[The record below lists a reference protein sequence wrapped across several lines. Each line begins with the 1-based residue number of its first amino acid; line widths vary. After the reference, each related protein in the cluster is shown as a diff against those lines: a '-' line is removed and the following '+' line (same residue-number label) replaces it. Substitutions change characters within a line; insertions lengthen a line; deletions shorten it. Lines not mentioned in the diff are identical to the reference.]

1 MRIYIYQI
9 NFLIFYLFNNIY
21 SLNKLVRVTT
31 IPLSLEK
38 LLEGQLTFMNQHYK
52 VIAVAADEKRLEKY
66 GVDNNVETYT
76 VELTRAITPI
86 ADIKAV
92 LKLTS
97 FLRKENPLIIHSHTP
112 KAGIISMLAG
122 WLAGVPIRLH
132 TVAGLPLLEVQGF
145 KRRILNLVEKLTYK
159 LAHKVFPNS
168 YELKKI
174 ILDLKYA
181 DDSKLKVLGNGSSN
195 GIDTTYFDPQQ
206 YSENFKADLKSTLGI
221 AQEDIVFVFVGRLVK
236 EKGIEELVRALNGL
250 RFSTP
255 KCSLLLIGPFE
266 QDLDPI
272 SEEIIQE
279 IESNPKIIT
288 TGYELDV
295 RPYFAIADILTFP
308 SYREGFPNVVLQA
321 GAMSL
326 PAIVSDINGCNE
338 IIQDGENGII
348 IPVKSE
354 EALKVAMK
362 KLVVDVDLRK
372 RLTSKAR
379 HIIREKYEREYF
391 WQILLKE
398 YKELESS
405 LKHD

>member
-1 MRIYIYQI
+1 M
-9 NFLIFYLFNNIY
+9 
-21 SLNKLVRVTT
+21 
-31 IPLSLEK
+31 SLEK
-38 LLEGQLTFMNQHYK
+38 LLEGQLTFMSQHYQ

-66 GVDNNVETYT
+66 GVDNNVETYA

-86 ADIKAV
+86 ADLKAV
-92 LKLTS
+92 FKLTS
-97 FLRKENPLIIHSHTP
+97 FLRKEKPLIIHSHTP

-132 TVAGLPLLEVQGF
+132 TVAGLPLLEVKGF
-145 KRRILNLVEKLTYK
+145 KRRILDFVEKLTYK

-168 YELKKI
+168 FELKKI
-174 ILDLKYA
+174 ILDLNYA
-181 DDSKLKVLGNGSSN
+181 NESKLKVLGNGSSN
-195 GIDTTYFDPQQ
+195 GIDTTYFDPQRFT
-206 YSENFKADLKSTLGI
+206 EDFKSDLRSKFGI
-221 AQEDIVFVFVGRLVK
+221 PQEDIVFVFVGRLVK
-236 EKGIEELVRALNGL
+236 EKGIEELVRAFNEL
-250 RFSTP
+250 RVSSP
-255 KCSLLLIGPFE
+255 KCSLLLIGPYE
-266 QDLDPI
+266 QELDPI

-279 IESNPKIIT
+279 IEKNPKIIT

-295 RPYFAIADILTFP
+295 RPYFAIANILTFP

-338 IIQDGENGII
+338 IIQNGENGII

-362 KLVVDVDLRK
+362 KLVEDIDLRSQ
-372 RLTSKAR
+372 LTLNAR
-379 HIIREKYEREYF
+379 QVIQKKYEREYF

>member
-1 MRIYIYQI
+1 
-9 NFLIFYLFNNIY
+9 
-21 SLNKLVRVTT
+21 LNKLVRVTT

-38 LLEGQLTFMNQHYK
+38 LLEGQLTFMSQHYQ

-66 GVDNNVETYT
+66 GVDNNVETYA

-86 ADIKAV
+86 ADLKAV
-92 LKLTS
+92 FKLTS
-97 FLRKENPLIIHSHTP
+97 FLRKEKPLIIHSHTP

-132 TVAGLPLLEVQGF
+132 TVAGLPLLEVKGF
-145 KRRILNLVEKLTYK
+145 KRRILDFVEKLTYK

-168 YELKKI
+168 FELKKI
-174 ILDLKYA
+174 ILDLNYA
-181 DDSKLKVLGNGSSN
+181 NESKLKVLGNGSSN
-195 GIDTTYFDPQQ
+195 GIDTTYFDPQRFT
-206 YSENFKADLKSTLGI
+206 EDFKSDLRSKFGI
-221 AQEDIVFVFVGRLVK
+221 PQEDIVFVFVGRLVK
-236 EKGIEELVRALNGL
+236 EKGIEELVRAFNEL
-250 RFSTP
+250 RVSSP
-255 KCSLLLIGPFE
+255 KCSLLLIGPYE
-266 QDLDPI
+266 QELDPI

-279 IESNPKIIT
+279 IEKNPKIIT

-295 RPYFAIADILTFP
+295 RPYFAIANILTFP

-338 IIQDGENGII
+338 IIQNGENGII

-362 KLVVDVDLRK
+362 KLVEDIDLRSQ
-372 RLTSKAR
+372 LTLNAR
-379 HIIREKYEREYF
+379 QVIQKKYEREYF

>member
-1 MRIYIYQI
+1 MQ
-9 NFLIFYLFNNIY
+9 
-21 SLNKLVRVTT
+21 KLVRVTT

-38 LLEGQLTFMNQHYK
+38 LLEGQLTFMSEHYQ

-66 GVDNNVETYT
+66 GVDNNVETYA

-86 ADIKAV
+86 ADLKAV

-97 FLRKENPLIIHSHTP
+97 FLRREKPLIIHSHTP

-145 KRRILNLVEKLTYK
+145 KRRILNFVEKLTYK

-168 YELKKI
+168 FELKKI
-174 ILDLKYA
+174 ILDLNYA
-181 DDSKLKVLGNGSSN
+181 NESKLKVLGNGSSN
-195 GIDTTYFDPQQ
+195 GIDTTYFDPQH
-206 YSENFKADLKSTLGI
+206 YSENFKSDLKCTLSI
-221 AQEDIVFVFVGRLVK
+221 PQEDIVFVFVGRLVK
-236 EKGIEELVRALNGL
+236 EKGIEELVRTFNEL
-250 RFSTP
+250 RVSSP
-255 KCSLLLIGPFE
+255 NCSLLLIGPYE

-272 SEEIIQE
+272 SEEIIRE
-279 IESNPKIIT
+279 IEKNPKIIT

-295 RPYFAIADILTFP
+295 RPFFAIADILTFP

-338 IIQDGENGII
+338 IINDGENGII

-354 EALKVAMK
+354 EALKFAMK
-362 KLVVDVDLRK
+362 KLVEDVDLRSQ
-372 RLTSKAR
+372 LTLNAR
-379 HIIREKYEREYF
+379 QVIQKKYEREYF

>member
-1 MRIYIYQI
+1 M
-9 NFLIFYLFNNIY
+9 
-21 SLNKLVRVTT
+21 
-31 IPLSLEK
+31 SLEK
-38 LLEGQLTFMNQHYK
+38 LLEGQLTFMSQHYQ

-66 GVDNNVETYT
+66 GVDNNVETYA

-86 ADIKAV
+86 ADLKAV
-92 LKLTS
+92 FKLTS
-97 FLRKENPLIIHSHTP
+97 FLRKEKPLIIHSHTP

-132 TVAGLPLLEVQGF
+132 TVAGLPLLEVKGF
-145 KRRILNLVEKLTYK
+145 KRRILDFVEMLTYK

-168 YELKKI
+168 FELKKI
-174 ILDLKYA
+174 ILDLNYA
-181 DDSKLKVLGNGSSN
+181 NESKLKVLGNGSSN
-195 GIDTTYFDPQQ
+195 GIDTTYFDPQRFT
-206 YSENFKADLKSTLGI
+206 EDFKSDLRSKFGI
-221 AQEDIVFVFVGRLVK
+221 PQEDIVFVFVGRLVK
-236 EKGIEELVRALNGL
+236 EKGIEELVRAFNEL
-250 RFSTP
+250 RVSSP
-255 KCSLLLIGPFE
+255 KCSLLLIGPYE
-266 QDLDPI
+266 QELDPI

-279 IESNPKIIT
+279 IEKNPKIIT

-295 RPYFAIADILTFP
+295 RPYFAIANILTFP

-338 IIQDGENGII
+338 IIQNGENGII

-362 KLVVDVDLRK
+362 KLVEDIDLRSQ
-372 RLTSKAR
+372 LTLNAR
-379 HIIREKYEREYF
+379 QVIQKKYEREYF

>member
-1 MRIYIYQI
+1 
-9 NFLIFYLFNNIY
+9 
-21 SLNKLVRVTT
+21 LNKLVRVTT

-38 LLEGQLTFMNQHYK
+38 LLEGQLTFMSQHYQ
-52 VIAVAADEKRLEKY
+52 VIAVAADEKRLQKY
-66 GVDNNVETYT
+66 GVDNNVDTYT

-86 ADIKAV
+86 ADLKAV
-92 LKLTS
+92 FKLTR
-97 FLRKENPLIIHSHTP
+97 FLRKEKPLIIHSHTP

-145 KRRILNLVEKLTYK
+145 KRRILDSVEKLTYK

-168 YELKKI
+168 FELKNI
-174 ILDLKYA
+174 ILDLEYA
-181 DDSKLKVLGNGSSN
+181 KESKLKVLGNGSSN
-195 GIDTTYFDPQQ
+195 GIDTTYFDPQH
-206 YSENFKADLKSTLGI
+206 YAEDFKADLKSTLGI
-221 AQEDIVFVFVGRLVK
+221 PHEDIVFIFVGRLVK
-236 EKGIEELVRALNGL
+236 EKGIEELVRAFNEL
-250 RFSTP
+250 RLSSP
-255 KCSLLLIGPFE
+255 KCSLLLIGPYE
-266 QDLDPI
+266 QELDPI
-272 SEEIIQE
+272 SEEIIKE

-288 TGYELDV
+288 TGYKLDV

-338 IIQDGENGII
+338 IIQNGENGII
-348 IPVKSE
+348 IPVKST

-362 KLVVDVDLRK
+362 KLVDDVELRS
-372 RLTSKAR
+372 RLTLNAR
-379 HIIREKYEREYF
+379 HVIHEKYEREYF

>member
-1 MRIYIYQI
+1 M
-9 NFLIFYLFNNIY
+9 
-21 SLNKLVRVTT
+21 NKLVRVTT

-38 LLEGQLTFMNQHYK
+38 LLEGQLTFMSQHYQ

-66 GVDNNVETYT
+66 GVDNNVETYA
-76 VELTRAITPI
+76 VKLTRAITPI
-86 ADIKAV
+86 ADLKAV
-92 LKLTS
+92 FKLTS
-97 FLRKENPLIIHSHTP
+97 FLRKEKPLIIHSHTP

-145 KRRILNLVEKLTYK
+145 KRKILNFVEKLTYK

-168 YELKKI
+168 FELKKI
-174 ILDLKYA
+174 ILDLNYA
-181 DDSKLKVLGNGSSN
+181 NESKLKVLGNGSSN
-195 GIDTTYFDPQQ
+195 GIDTTYFDPQRFT
-206 YSENFKADLKSTLGI
+206 EDFKSDLRSKFGI
-221 AQEDIVFVFVGRLVK
+221 PQEDIVFVFVGRLVK
-236 EKGIEELVRALNGL
+236 EKGIEELVRAFNEL
-250 RFSTP
+250 RVSSP
-255 KCSLLLIGPFE
+255 KCSLLLIGPYE

-279 IESNPKIIT
+279 IEKNPKIIT

-295 RPYFAIADILTFP
+295 RPYFAIANILTFP

-338 IIQDGENGII
+338 IIQNGENGII

-362 KLVVDVDLRK
+362 KLVDDIDLRSQ
-372 RLTSKAR
+372 LTLNAR
-379 HIIREKYEREYF
+379 QVIQKKYEREYF

>member
-1 MRIYIYQI
+1 M
-9 NFLIFYLFNNIY
+9 
-21 SLNKLVRVTT
+21 NKLVRVTT

-38 LLEGQLTFMNQHYK
+38 LLEGQLTFMSQHYQ

-66 GVDNNVETYT
+66 GVDNNVETYA
-76 VELTRAITPI
+76 VELTRAITPV
-86 ADIKAV
+86 ADLKAV
-92 LKLTS
+92 FNLTS
-97 FLRKENPLIIHSHTP
+97 YLRKEKPLIIHSHTP

-132 TVAGLPLLEVQGF
+132 TVAGLPLLEVKGF
-145 KRRILNLVEKLTYK
+145 KRRILDFVEKLTYK

-168 YELKKI
+168 FELKKI
-174 ILDLKYA
+174 ILHLNYA
-181 DDSKLKVLGNGSSN
+181 NESKLKVLGNGSSN
-195 GIDTTYFDPQQ
+195 GIDTTYFDPQR
-206 YSENFKADLKSTLGI
+206 FKEDFKSDLRSKFGI
-221 AQEDIVFVFVGRLVK
+221 PQEDIVFVFVGRLVK
-236 EKGIEELVRALNGL
+236 EKGIEELVRAFNEL
-250 RFSTP
+250 RVSSP
-255 KCSLLLIGPFE
+255 KCSLLLIGPYE

-279 IESNPKIIT
+279 IEKNPKIIT

-295 RPYFAIADILTFP
+295 RPYFAIANILTFP

-326 PAIVSDINGCNE
+326 PAIVSNINGCNE
-338 IIQDGENGII
+338 IIQNGENGII
-348 IPVKSE
+348 IPVKSK

-362 KLVVDVDLRK
+362 KLVEDVDLRSQ
-372 RLTSKAR
+372 LTLNAR
-379 HIIREKYEREYF
+379 QVIQKKYEREYF

>member
-1 MRIYIYQI
+1 MQ
-9 NFLIFYLFNNIY
+9 
-21 SLNKLVRVTT
+21 KLVRVTT

-38 LLEGQLTFMNQHYK
+38 LLEGQLTFMSQHYQ

-66 GVDNNVETYT
+66 GVDNNVETYA

-86 ADIKAV
+86 ADLKAV
-92 LKLTS
+92 FKLTS
-97 FLRKENPLIIHSHTP
+97 YLRKEKPLIIHSHTP

-132 TVAGLPLLEVQGF
+132 TVAGLPLLEVKGF
-145 KRRILNLVEKLTYK
+145 KRRILDFVEKLTYK

-168 YELKKI
+168 FELKKI
-174 ILDLKYA
+174 ILDLNYA
-181 DDSKLKVLGNGSSN
+181 NESKLKVLGNGSSN
-195 GIDTTYFDPQQ
+195 GIDTTYFDPQRFT
-206 YSENFKADLKSTLGI
+206 EDFKSDLRSKFGI
-221 AQEDIVFVFVGRLVK
+221 PQEDIVFVFVGRLVK
-236 EKGIEELVRALNGL
+236 EKGIEELVRAFNEL
-250 RFSTP
+250 RVSSP
-255 KCSLLLIGPFE
+255 KCSLLLIGPYE

-279 IESNPKIIT
+279 IEKNPKIIT

-295 RPYFAIADILTFP
+295 RPYFAIANILTFP

-326 PAIVSDINGCNE
+326 PAIVSNINGCNE
-338 IIQDGENGII
+338 IIQNGENGII

-362 KLVVDVDLRK
+362 KLVDDIDLRSQ
-372 RLTSKAR
+372 LTLNAR
-379 HIIREKYEREYF
+379 QVIQKKYEREYF

>member
-1 MRIYIYQI
+1 MQKI
-9 NFLIFYLFNNIY
+9 
-21 SLNKLVRVTT
+21 VRVTT

-38 LLEGQLTFMNQHYK
+38 LLEGQLTFMSKHYD

-66 GVDNNVETYT
+66 GVDNNVETYA

-86 ADIKAV
+86 ADLKAV
-92 LKLTS
+92 FKLTS
-97 FLRKENPLIIHSHTP
+97 FLLKEKPLIIHSHTP

-145 KRRILNLVEKLTYK
+145 KRRILDLVEKLTYE

-174 ILDLKYA
+174 ILDLRYA
-181 DDSKLKVLGNGSSN
+181 DEPKLKVLGNGSSN

-206 YSENFKADLKSTLGI
+206 FSENFKADLKSTLGI
-221 AQEDIVFVFVGRLVK
+221 PKGDIVFVFVGRLVK
-236 EKGIEELVRALNGL
+236 EKGIEELVRAFNEL

-279 IESNPKIIT
+279 IENNPNIIT

-354 EALKVAMK
+354 KALKFAMK
-362 KLVVDVDLRK
+362 KLVDDVELRS
-372 RLTSKAR
+372 RLTLNAR
-379 HIIREKYEREYF
+379 HVIQEKYEREYF

>member
-1 MRIYIYQI
+1 M
-9 NFLIFYLFNNIY
+9 
-21 SLNKLVRVTT
+21 SKLVRVTT

-38 LLEGQLTFMNQHYK
+38 LLEGQLTFMSQHYQ
-52 VIAVAADEKRLEKY
+52 VIAIAAEEKRLEKY

-86 ADIKAV
+86 ADLKAV
-92 LKLTS
+92 FKLTS
-97 FLRKENPLIIHSHTP
+97 FLLKEKPLIIHSHTP

-122 WLAGVPIRLH
+122 LLAGVPIRLH
-132 TVAGLPLLEVQGF
+132 TVAGLPLLEVSGT
-145 KRRILNLVEKLTYK
+145 KRRILDSVEKLTYK

-168 YELKKI
+168 FELKNI
-174 ILDLKYA
+174 ILDLEYA
-181 DDSKLKVLGNGSSN
+181 NESKLKVLGNGSSN
-195 GIDTTYFDPQQ
+195 GIDTTYFDPQRFT
-206 YSENFKADLKSTLGI
+206 EDFKSDLRAALSI
-221 AQEDIVFVFVGRLVK
+221 PQEDIVFVFVGRLVK
-236 EKGIEELVRALNGL
+236 EKGIEELVRAFNGL

-272 SEEIIQE
+272 SDEIIQE
-279 IESNPKIIT
+279 IENNPKIVT

-354 EALKVAMK
+354 EALKVVMK
-362 KLVVDVDLRK
+362 KLVDDVELRS
-372 RLTSKAR
+372 RLTLNAR
-379 HIIREKYEREYF
+379 HVIQEKYEREDF

>member
-1 MRIYIYQI
+1 M
-9 NFLIFYLFNNIY
+9 
-21 SLNKLVRVTT
+21 NKLVRVTT

-38 LLEGQLTFMNQHYK
+38 LLEGQLTFMSQHYQ

-66 GVDNNVETYT
+66 GVDNNVETYA

-86 ADIKAV
+86 ADLKAV
-92 LKLTS
+92 FKLTS
-97 FLRKENPLIIHSHTP
+97 FLRKEKPLIIHSHTP

-132 TVAGLPLLEVQGF
+132 TVAGLPLLEVKGF
-145 KRRILNLVEKLTYK
+145 KRRILDFVEKLTYK

-168 YELKKI
+168 FELKKI
-174 ILDLKYA
+174 ILDLNYA
-181 DDSKLKVLGNGSSN
+181 NESKLKVLGNGSSN
-195 GIDTTYFDPQQ
+195 GIDTTYFDPQRFT
-206 YSENFKADLKSTLGI
+206 EDFKSDLRSKFGI
-221 AQEDIVFVFVGRLVK
+221 PQEDIVFVFVGRLVK
-236 EKGIEELVRALNGL
+236 EKGIEELVRAFNEL
-250 RFSTP
+250 RVSSP
-255 KCSLLLIGPFE
+255 KCSLLLIGPYE
-266 QDLDPI
+266 QELDPI

-279 IESNPKIIT
+279 IEKNPKIIT

-295 RPYFAIADILTFP
+295 RPYFAIANILTFP

-338 IIQDGENGII
+338 IIQNGENGII

-362 KLVVDVDLRK
+362 KLVEDIDLRSQ
-372 RLTSKAR
+372 LTLNAR
-379 HIIREKYEREYF
+379 QVIQKKYEREYF

>member
-1 MRIYIYQI
+1 MQ
-9 NFLIFYLFNNIY
+9 
-21 SLNKLVRVTT
+21 KLVRVTT

-38 LLEGQLTFMNQHYK
+38 LLEGQLTFMSQHYQ

-66 GVDNNVETYT
+66 GVDNNVETYA

-86 ADIKAV
+86 ADLKAV
-92 LKLTS
+92 FKLTS
-97 FLRKENPLIIHSHTP
+97 YLRKEKPLIIHSHTP

-132 TVAGLPLLEVQGF
+132 TVAGLPLLEVKGF
-145 KRRILNLVEKLTYK
+145 KRRILDFVEKLTYK

-168 YELKKI
+168 FELKKI
-174 ILDLKYA
+174 ILDLNYA
-181 DDSKLKVLGNGSSN
+181 NESKLKVLGNGSSN
-195 GIDTTYFDPQQ
+195 GIDTTYFDPQRFT
-206 YSENFKADLKSTLGI
+206 EDFKSDLRSKFGI
-221 AQEDIVFVFVGRLVK
+221 PQEDIVFVFVGRLVK
-236 EKGIEELVRALNGL
+236 EKGIEELVRAFNEL
-250 RFSTP
+250 RVSSP
-255 KCSLLLIGPFE
+255 KCSLLLIGPYE

-279 IESNPKIIT
+279 IEKNPKIIT

-295 RPYFAIADILTFP
+295 RPYFAIANILTFP

-338 IIQDGENGII
+338 IINDGENGII

-362 KLVVDVDLRK
+362 KLVDDIDLRSQ
-372 RLTSKAR
+372 LTLNAR
-379 HIIREKYEREYF
+379 QVIQKKYEREYF